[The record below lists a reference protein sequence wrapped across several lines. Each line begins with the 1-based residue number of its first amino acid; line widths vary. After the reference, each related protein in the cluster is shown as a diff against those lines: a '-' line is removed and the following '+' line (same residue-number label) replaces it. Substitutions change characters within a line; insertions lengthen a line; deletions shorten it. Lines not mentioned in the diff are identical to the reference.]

1 MTKQCEI
8 TRKEAGK
15 ISLRYTDHDFQV
27 TEVFPISKLGEE
39 RWLKHNQYTRMGFFK
54 EPRQ

>member
-15 ISLRYTDHDFQV
+15 ISLRYT
-27 TEVFPISKLGEE
+27 VFPISKLGEE
-39 RWLKHNQYTRMGFFK
+39 RWLKHNQYTRMGSFK
-54 EPRQ
+54 VPKQ

>member
-15 ISLRYTDHDFQV
+15 ISLRYTDFQV

-54 EPRQ
+54 VPKQ